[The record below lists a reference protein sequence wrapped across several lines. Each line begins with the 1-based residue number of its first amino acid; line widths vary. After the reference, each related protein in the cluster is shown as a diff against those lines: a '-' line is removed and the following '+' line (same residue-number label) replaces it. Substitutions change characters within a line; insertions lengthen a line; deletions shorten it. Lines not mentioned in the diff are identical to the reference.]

1 VKQGLSQSV
10 RLGQELRINP
20 RLYQAMDMLTMPL
33 LDLQQHLKQELQQN
47 PFLDL
52 VEPDEEDEEEAE
64 TAEAAVETPE
74 VVEKEEPPT
83 AAEEENSAW
92 EELMLEGFE
101 EGSAGISGMSEVQ
114 EYTEPTRAARV
125 FR

>member
-1 VKQGLSQSV
+1 MKHGMSQSI

-52 VEPDEEDEEEAE
+52 VEPDEDEEDEGT
-64 TAEAAVETPE
+64 TAEAEPDTQAKAEGEEAPATVEQR
-74 VVEKEEPPT
+74 
-83 AAEEENSAW
+83 AEENSAW
-92 EELMLEGFE
+92 EDLMLEGFE
-101 EGSAGISGMSEVQ
+101 DGSRG
-114 EYTEPTRAARV
+114 
-125 FR
+125 

>member
-1 VKQGLSQSV
+1 MKQGMSQSI

-52 VEPDEEDEEEAE
+52 VEPDEDEEDEGAVADAEPDTQAKAEGEEAHA
-64 TAEAAVETPE
+64 TVEQR
-74 VVEKEEPPT
+74 
-83 AAEEENSAW
+83 AEENSAW
-92 EELMLEGFE
+92 EDLMLEGFE
-101 EGSAGISGMSEVQ
+101 DGSRGLATSS
-114 EYTEPTRAARV
+114 
-125 FR
+125 